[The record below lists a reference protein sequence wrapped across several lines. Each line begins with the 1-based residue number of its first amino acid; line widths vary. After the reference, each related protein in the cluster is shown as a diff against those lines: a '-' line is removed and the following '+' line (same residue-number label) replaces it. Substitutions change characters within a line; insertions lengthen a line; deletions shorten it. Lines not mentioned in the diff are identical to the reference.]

1 MRPSVAPTGQAQ
13 CELLFE
19 LFTGGH
25 GRVHAGRMLKGT
37 EAGRLVAL
45 REISRSPEGLA
56 PAIDVAR
63 SLAHPQIAKVLGL
76 VHTDSGTYVASE
88 YVPGVSLFE
97 LGAAV
102 RKQGTQLKAATAV
115 RIVRDA
121 LTSVATAQ
129 RLLQQTATVGYTRSF
144 FADAVW
150 IAEYGEVLVAEVG
163 IAQLLSDTRPS
174 RTESEAIARDIL
186 TAGVELFQLL
196 SGQLMTVDAT
206 AKLAEYFPAPLSALL
221 DRALKTP
228 ESFDGPAGLAAAMS
242 ALPQTLLGSE
252 QQVADEVRRI
262 MRPTLETRR
271 HTLSALQQSS
281 VEVTDEESTQF
292 FRASGTI
299 ESTTRDTARPPP
311 DLASSP
317 VVEHSGL
324 RPSQGANYD
333 ESPDEPTTM
342 FRSNLPPM
350 PVFADPAPAPGEP
363 AGWQD
368 HATRVDRAR
377 SSSPPAAGES
387 SSQSGARGAQRWLL
401 YAMLALV
408 LAATGIAL
416 VQPKW
421 ARNFLL
427 AHGLALHLPGRR

>member
-1 MRPSVAPTGQAQ
+1 
-13 CELLFE
+13 
-19 LFTGGH
+19 
-25 GRVHAGRMLKGT
+25 MLKGT

-63 SLAHPQIAKVLGL
+63 SLAHPQIAKVLGF
-76 VHTDSGTYVASE
+76 VHTDANTYVASE

-144 FADAVW
+144 FADAIW

-163 IAQLLSDTRPS
+163 IAQLLSDMRPS
-174 RTESEAIARDIL
+174 RTETEAIARDIL

-228 ESFDGPAGLAAAMS
+228 ESFDGPAGFAAAMTE
-242 ALPQTLLGSE
+242 LPQTLLGSE

-311 DLASSP
+311 DLSSSP
-317 VVEHSGL
+317 VQEHSGL
-324 RPSQGANYD
+324 RPSQGASS
-333 ESPDEPTTM
+333 EEQDEPTTM

-350 PVFADPAPAPGEP
+350 PVFAAPEPAPAEP
-363 AGWQD
+363 SAWQD
-368 HATRVDRAR
+368 HATRVDRTP
-377 SSSPPAAGES
+377 SSSWPAASES
-387 SSQSGARGAQRWLL
+387 GSAKPPRRAMRWLL
-401 YAMLALV
+401 YSILALV
-408 LAATGIAL
+408 LVAMAL
-416 VQPKW
+416 ALLQPKW

-427 AHGLALHLPGRR
+427 AHGLALQLPGHR